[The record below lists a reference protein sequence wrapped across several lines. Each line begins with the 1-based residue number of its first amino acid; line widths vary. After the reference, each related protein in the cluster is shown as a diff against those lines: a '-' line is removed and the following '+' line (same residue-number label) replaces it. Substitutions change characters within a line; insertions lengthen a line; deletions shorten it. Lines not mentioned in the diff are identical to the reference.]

1 MTVKKILFVAGLMAI
16 GSMPVVAKDIVIEDN
31 LDDGSF
37 SYIGKA
43 KDASHGK
50 GIDSLGGDKYDIYS
64 MIVSRSDDGIMTVTI
79 NTNFVE
85 YNTKNGLYF
94 GDLFMSTTGWNPTGD
109 ASDGYQDDN
118 AYTTGTKWN
127 YVYDLNSARKM
138 KGNGDDEYSA
148 TNTSSAR
155 LRELKDYDM
164 SDPDDADNFKYGTSR
179 WTDSDGDHFYLA
191 RNAAFGDTF
200 NSGQQYD
207 VSININDNQSYLQF
221 VFDVN
226 GTSLNTASQI
236 AFHWTMSCAND
247 VIEGVANFAGKVP
260 EPAALGLMFLG
271 LGGLVIA
278 RRRRKAA

>member
-1 MTVKKILFVAGLMAI
+1 MMVKKILFAAGLMAI
-16 GSMPVVAKDIVIEDN
+16 GSMSVVAGDIVIEDN
-31 LDDGSF
+31 LADGSF

-43 KDASHGK
+43 DGTNRGE

-85 YNTKNGLYF
+85 YNTKNNLYF

-118 AYTTGTKWN
+118 AYTTGTKWD
-127 YVYDLNSARKM
+127 YVYDLNNARKM
-138 KGNGDDEYSA
+138 KGNGDDDYSA

-164 SDPDDADNFKYGTSR
+164 SDPHDADNFKYGSSR
-179 WTDSDGDHFYLA
+179 WTDRGGDQLYLA
-191 RNAAFGDTF
+191 KNSAFGATF

-226 GTSLNTASQI
+226 GTSLNTANQI
-236 AFHWTMSCAND
+236 AFRWTMSCAND
-247 VIEGVANFAGKVP
+247 IIEGVANFAGKVP
-260 EPAALGLMFLG
+260 EPAALGLMLLG
-271 LGGLVIA
+271 LGGLVVA
-278 RRRRKAA
+278 RRRKKQG